1 MRSHSLAN
9 RTPSGSG
16 FRRRFVVWFF
26 VTFDFGIVITPANCA
41 ASWWGEQWLA
51 LRRCL
56 FLIVLLGTPES
67 DGQGHRDVP
76 AILRFLRSNSMR
88 KRS

>member
-26 VTFDFGIVITPANCA
+26 VAFDFGIVITPTNCA
-41 ASWWGEQWLA
+41 APSRGEQWLA
-51 LRRCL
+51 LRRRL
-56 FLIVLLGTPES
+56 SLIVLLGHS
-67 DGQGHRDVP
+67 
-76 AILRFLRSNSMR
+76 R
-88 KRS
+88 K